1 MHLRSWVSAGRYRS
15 ERAVKPW
22 WICAASGSNPFAQKS
37 HTADGKRRREQRQ
50 PWSICA
56 TAHVSKLPMLTYRVA
71 HTHLNGTRCPKP
83 RPRKSDHAHRRS
95 GRNLIDNTEQMVIPA
110 AYGVTT
116 RAMLCQHLGASAVHS
131 AMKTQTQYE
140 TALRTCEAN
149 KDHGKS
155 YMGDATLWLPSV
167 QNRGGARAATAR
179 LGAPRRCCKVGRSS
193 AWRPR
198 ASQDHQYVRTA
209 CGPQALPQCARCPF
223 A

>member
-1 MHLRSWVSAGRYRS
+1 
-15 ERAVKPW
+15 
-22 WICAASGSNPFAQKS
+22 
-37 HTADGKRRREQRQ
+37 
-50 PWSICA
+50 
-56 TAHVSKLPMLTYRVA
+56 MLTYRVA

-83 RPRKSDHAHRRS
+83 RPRKSDRAHRRS

-116 RAMLCQHLGASAVHS
+116 RTMLCLHLGASAVHS

-167 QNRGGARAATAR
+167 QKQMWGSCCYCTTWGNAAVLQNWAELR
-179 LGAPRRCCKVGRSS
+179 MAPPRQPLGH
-193 AWRPR
+193 W
-198 ASQDHQYVRTA
+198 DHQYVRTA
-209 CGPQALPQCARCPF
+209 CGPQALPPCARCSF